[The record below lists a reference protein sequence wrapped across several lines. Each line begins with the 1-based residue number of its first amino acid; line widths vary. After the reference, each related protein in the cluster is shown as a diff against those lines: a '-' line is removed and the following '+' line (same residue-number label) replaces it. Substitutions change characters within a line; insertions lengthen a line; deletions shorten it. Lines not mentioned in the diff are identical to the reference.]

1 MIEYACGPYVSYQNL
16 IIINFVPA
24 LLFLPAF
31 SFIPE
36 SPYFSLRKGLA
47 NKAFESLS
55 WLRTSQTLEAVESEM
70 NEIKVSLMIA
80 ENYVTFICIYVP
92 CLQKH
97 LLKNFIYF
105 FKYSTYLTSAIK
117 LFSFSP
123 LAYSN
128 IQSTLFN
135 GGRKIKF

>member
-1 MIEYACGPYVSYQNL
+1 MCNQIIFEQTEVRSALGSLFAFFMVGGYMIEYACGPYVSYRNL

-80 ENYVTFICIYVP
+80 ENYETFIC
-92 CLQKH
+92 
-97 LLKNFIYF
+97 
-105 FKYSTYLTSAIK
+105 
-117 LFSFSP
+117 
-123 LAYSN
+123 
-128 IQSTLFN
+128 TLYTKTFT
-135 GGRKIKF
+135 

>member
-1 MIEYACGPYVSYQNL
+1 MIEYSCGPYVSYWNL

-36 SPYFSLRKGLA
+36 SPYFSLRKGFA

-80 ENYVTFICIYVP
+80 ENYETFIC
-92 CLQKH
+92 LQKN
-97 LLKNFIYF
+97 LLKNFIYIL
-105 FKYSTYLTSAIK
+105 K
-117 LFSFSP
+117 
-123 LAYSN
+123 
-128 IQSTLFN
+128 
-135 GGRKIKF
+135 